1 MLMFQ
6 SLDLERMLINF
17 FLLLKSAIYHS
28 IKLTF
33 DAEVAEKKILN
44 VTYWTWLHRNR
55 VLQELLKIG

>member
-1 MLMFQ
+1 MLMFR

-33 DAEVAEKKILN
+33 DAEVAEKKNIK
-44 VTYWTWLHRNR
+44 
-55 VLQELLKIG
+55 VLYITQVSSHLMRKLIKDS